1 MEALYKAYKDRAE
14 FFLVYI
20 REAHPVPEGP
30 SGGASSSR
38 APRGPDVKQTKTVEE
53 RALVASECIR
63 NLGLSLPVLID
74 KMEGVFLRAYGG
86 YPAGTTVVDLDGRV
100 VFYSHGPGGCKPKE
114 AEAALKKILA
124 RQPPPHPDKAEPE
137 KKPPP
142 APAEAEPPAPGKRG
156 EKVSGTFSGFAALWK
171 KYLTPFPFTCCP
183 RMCRL
188 RLCHEHHASAPAGWF
203 TMS

>member
-20 REAHPVPEGP
+20 REAHPTPEGRTG
-30 SGGASSSR
+30 SASSTR

-74 KMEGVFLRAYGG
+74 TMDGVFLRAYGG

-100 VFYSHGPGGCKPKE
+100 VFYSCGPGGCKPKE

-124 RQPPPHPDKAEPE
+124 RQPPPQQDKAGPE
-137 KKPPP
+137 EKTPP
-142 APAEAEPPAPGKRG
+142 APAKAEPAPAPTPPKGDPA
-156 EKVSGTFSGFAALWK
+156 EKPPVS
-171 KYLTPFPFTCCP
+171 
-183 RMCRL
+183 
-188 RLCHEHHASAPAGWF
+188 PAGG
-203 TMS
+203 T